1 MRAYMNDTRLT
12 CLGHCQALSI
22 GRLSA
27 PPAEALFPKD
37 RIMTLTSLRLC
48 SDRASVTPRLRW
60 PGLAAVLA
68 LQLIVTGCSKE
79 ADNTA
84 SKDTKTQTAA
94 TQTAAPKG
102 TGAVVAKVNGVE
114 VRESDLALANE
125 DIGQQVPAATPEAKR
140 DYLITYIGDTI
151 LLTQAAEA
159 KKLHET
165 DEFKQSLDFARKKLL
180 MGKLL
185 ESEAKAAVTDS
196 ALRKVY
202 DDAIKQMT
210 PEQEVRARHVLVE
223 TEDEAKAVREEIEKG
238 ADFAEVAK
246 QKSKDPGT
254 AVEGG
259 DLGYFTKEQMLP
271 EISEPA
277 FKLEIGKLSEP
288 VKSSYGWHIIKT
300 EDKRAKPVPEFEQ
313 VRGQVESYAIRKAQ
327 AEYLAKLRESA
338 KIERL
343 DKPADAGKVPE
354 AKPAEPEKK

>member
-1 MRAYMNDTRLT
+1 
-12 CLGHCQALSI
+12 
-22 GRLSA
+22 
-27 PPAEALFPKD
+27 
-37 RIMTLTSLRLC
+37 MTLTSLRLC
-48 SDRASVTPRLRW
+48 SDRVSAMPRLRW

-94 TQTAAPKG
+94 TQTDTAPKG
-102 TGAVVAKVNGVE
+102 TGAVVAKINGVE
-114 VRESDLALANE
+114 VRESDLALADE
-125 DIGQQVPAATPEAKR
+125 DIGQQAPAATPEAKR
-140 DYLITYIGDTI
+140 DYLITYIADTI

-185 ESEAKAAVTDS
+185 ESEAKAAVTEP

-210 PEQEVRARHVLVE
+210 PEEEVRARHILVE
-223 TEDEAKAVREEIEKG
+223 TEDEAKAIRDEIEKG
-238 ADFAEVAK
+238 ADFAELAK
-246 QKSKDPGT
+246 QKSKDTG
-254 AVEGG
+254 AAAEGG
-259 DLGYFTKEQMLP
+259 DLGYFGKAQMVP
-271 EISEPA
+271 EFSDAA
-277 FKLEIGKLSEP
+277 FKLEKGQLSQP
-288 VKSSYGWHIIKT
+288 VKSDFGWHLIKI
-300 EDKRAKPVPEFEQ
+300 EDKRLKPVPEFEQ
-313 VRGQVESYAIRKAQ
+313 VRGQIESFAMRKAQ

-343 DKPADAGKVPE
+343 DKPAAPADAGKAPE
-354 AKPAEPEKK
+354 VKPAEPEKK